1 MTALSPR
8 CSFSGTALKTIACIT
23 MLVDHIGASCIEA
36 GILTPGLDIGT
47 LSRDTLSAYPL
58 YRLDRVLR
66 FTGRLAFPLVTLR
79 LEEYPN
85 RKDFLAALAARITA
99 EKAEAVVM
107 GLPLLDDG
115 TDSLTTRQVRNVTER
130 LKRRVDLPVFYMPEL
145 LSSEEAWS
153 DLRDAGLTARKRKAV
168 LDQQAAVRILASF
181 LALPP
186 EQRRPA

>member
-1 MTALSPR
+1 MR
-8 CSFSGTALKTIACIT
+8 NDSFHFAFVSNSLPVAQT
-23 MLVDHIGASCIEA
+23 V
-36 GILTPGLDIGT
+36 
-47 LSRDTLSAYPL
+47 RDYAAARHLHMEI
-58 YRLDRVLR
+58 
-66 FTGRLAFPLVTLR
+66 RLATM
-79 LEEYPN
+79 EE
-85 RKDFLAALAARITA
+85 ALPVARA
-99 EKAEAVVM
+99 
-107 GLPLLDDG
+107 LLDDG

>member
-1 MTALSPR
+1 MKFYKVQSEIALRPPR
-8 CSFSGTALKTIACIT
+8 RRRGEKRGITRLKY
-23 MLVDHIGASCIEA
+23 V
-36 GILTPGLDIGT
+36 GIDYGLARTGLAVSD
-47 LSRDTLSAYPL
+47 PE
-58 YRLDRVLR
+58 
-66 FTGRLAFPLVTLR
+66 GRLAFPLVTLR

-99 EKAEAVVM
+99 EEAEAVVM

-168 LDQQAAVRILASF
+168 LDQQA
-181 LALPP
+181 LPP

>member
-1 MTALSPR
+1 MSCCAFTPSR
-8 CSFSGTALKTIACIT
+8 C
-23 MLVDHIGASCIEA
+23 HI
-36 GILTPGLDIGT
+36 D
-47 LSRDTLSAYPL
+47 
-58 YRLDRVLR
+58 
-66 FTGRLAFPLVTLR
+66 
-79 LEEYPN
+79 
-85 RKDFLAALAARITA
+85 LAALRRNFARLGEPGSIMP
-99 EKAEAVVM
+99 VVKSDAYGH
-107 GLPLLDDG
+107 GLLPVARALLDDG